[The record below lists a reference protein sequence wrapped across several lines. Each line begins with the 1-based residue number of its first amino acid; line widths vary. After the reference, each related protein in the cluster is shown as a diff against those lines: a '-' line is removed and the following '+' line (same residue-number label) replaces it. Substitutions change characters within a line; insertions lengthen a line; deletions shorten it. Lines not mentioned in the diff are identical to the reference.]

1 MHKLKIYIVSSIC
14 FLLFSCKEKVTDM
27 PLTGVFVNQKEN
39 ENKYAILKNGKLL
52 FPLDEKYKTK
62 DDKIILKND
71 IYTKFNTNLSEN
83 KFDSIEISYNT
94 DNYESVGIK
103 EFDAKIYP
111 NAVVFYD
118 VEKNTTKKIKLDRDF
133 ENWISSA
140 LNMDNDSWKNVNKQ
154 NNRFI
159 ACIII
164 YNKDKSKIIF
174 NNIFNNVKDS
184 SNLFMTLLS
193 TYLTLNRREGE
204 VVTKKTT
211 FRSLDSLNHFIDKN
225 NIGIKRIPLPNND

>member
-1 MHKLKIYIVSSIC
+1 
-14 FLLFSCKEKVTDM
+14 M
-27 PLTGVFVNQKEN
+27 PLTGVFVNQKER

-52 FPLDEKYKTK
+52 FPLDEKYETK
-62 DDKIILKND
+62 DDEIILEND
-71 IYTKFNTNLSEN
+71 TYTKLNTNLSEK
-83 KFDSIEISYNT
+83 KFDSVEISYNT

-140 LNMDNDSWKNVNKQ
+140 LSMDNDTRKNINKQ

-164 YNKDKSKIIF
+164 YNKNNSKIIF
-174 NNIFNNVKDS
+174 NNVFNNVKDG

>member
-27 PLTGVFVNQKEN
+27 PLTGVFVNQKER

-52 FPLDEKYKTK
+52 FPLDEKYETK
-62 DDKIILKND
+62 DDEIILEND
-71 IYTKFNTNLSEN
+71 TYTKLNTNLSEK
-83 KFDSIEISYNT
+83 KFDSVEISYNT

-140 LNMDNDSWKNVNKQ
+140 LSMDND
-154 NNRFI
+154 I
-159 ACIII
+159 G
-164 YNKDKSKIIF
+164 KI
-174 NNIFNNVKDS
+174 
-184 SNLFMTLLS
+184 
-193 TYLTLNRREGE
+193 
-204 VVTKKTT
+204 
-211 FRSLDSLNHFIDKN
+211 
-225 NIGIKRIPLPNND
+225 